1 MFFSEEKN
9 QKTFASSLLHVRG
22 LGGTGERGMT
32 GHAARDAGLLRQIGP
47 WALGAAIVNGVVG
60 AGIFALPAAMSAA
73 AGARAPLAYLLC
85 AAGMGMVVTCF
96 AEAGS
101 RMPTSGGVYGY
112 VADAFGGFA
121 GFICGM
127 LTWMASVLACGG
139 IAAAFAATVGS
150 VLPVAAGGPG
160 RAAVILL
167 AVGGIAWV
175 NLRGVRG
182 GAGLVSV
189 STAIKLVPL
198 LLFVALGFLGARA
211 APPVPEVPFSAGFA
225 RAVILGMFAFSG
237 METVLG
243 ASGEVR
249 DPHRSLPQAL
259 FGAMGFVL
267 VLYVAIQLGAQKLL
281 GADLAHQAA
290 PLAAAAGRVSHL
302 AGGIL
307 VAGAAISMLGWIGSD
322 ILGAPRLLFAF
333 ARDGLLPSVLGRVH
347 PRTRVPYVA
356 IVAHAGL
363 AATLAITG
371 SFAGL
376 VVAST
381 LNTAGV
387 YILGCGAAWVLHRR
401 GTTHTAGAPINLR
414 VLPAASVLGM
424 ASMGA
429 LIAVADGA
437 EILGLAGVVVAS
449 AALYMLM
456 VFYVGRTQRAG

>member
-1 MFFSEEKN
+1 
-9 QKTFASSLLHVRG
+9 
-22 LGGTGERGMT
+22 
-32 GHAARDAGLLRQIGP
+32 
-47 WALGAAIVNGVVG
+47 
-60 AGIFALPAAMSAA
+60 MSAT

-85 AAGMGMVVTCF
+85 AVAMGMVVTCF

-112 VADAFGGFA
+112 VADAFGGLA

-150 VLPVAAGGPG
+150 VVPAAAGGTT

-167 AVGGIAWV
+167 AIGGIAWV

-189 STAIKLVPL
+189 STLIKLLPL
-198 LLFVALGFLGARA
+198 LLFVALGVLGARA
-211 APPVPEVPFSAGFA
+211 SPPVPDMPLSHGFA

-249 DPHRSLPQAL
+249 DPHRSLPRAL

-290 PLAAAAGRVSHL
+290 PLAAAAARVSPL
-302 AGGIL
+302 AGGVL
-307 VAGAAISMLGWIGSD
+307 VAGAALSMLGWIASD

-333 ARDGLLPSVLGRVH
+333 ARDGLLPRVLGRVH
-347 PRTRVPYVA
+347 PGTHVPTVA

-363 AATLAITG
+363 AASLAISG

-387 YILGCGAAWVLHRR
+387 YFLGCGAAWVLHRR
-401 GTTHTAGAPINLR
+401 GTAHASGAPINVR
-414 VLPAASVLGM
+414 VLPAASCLGM
-424 ASMGA
+424 ASMA
-429 LIAVADGA
+429 VLIGVADGD
-437 EILGLAGVVVAS
+437 EILGLAGVVAAS
-449 AALYMLM
+449 AAL
-456 VFYVGRTQRAG
+456 FYVGRKKGVLF

>member
-1 MFFSEEKN
+1 MTHGIVMPVGRIHRDFSPFEN
-9 QKTFASSLLHVRG
+9 GGRGPAAASSR
-22 LGGTGERGMT
+22 
-32 GHAARDAGLLRQIGP
+32 RDAGLLRRIGP

-60 AGIFALPAAMSAA
+60 AGIFSLPSAMSAA

-85 AAGMGMVVTCF
+85 AVAMGMVVTCF

-101 RMPTSGGVYGY
+101 RCPTSGGVYGY

-139 IAAAFAATVGS
+139 IAAAFAATLGS
-150 VLPVAAGGPG
+150 VLPWAAGGPG

-167 AVGGIAWV
+167 AIGGIAWV
-175 NLRGVRG
+175 NVRGVRG

-189 STAIKLVPL
+189 STLIKLVPL
-198 LLFVALGFLGARA
+198 LLFVALGVFGAPA
-211 APPVPEVPFSAGFA
+211 VPAVPDMPLSNGFA
-225 RAVILGMFAFSG
+225 RAVILGIFAFSG

-281 GADLAHQAA
+281 GADLAHEAA
-290 PLAAAAGRVSHL
+290 PLAAAAARVSHV

-307 VAGAAISMLGWIGSD
+307 IAGAALSMLGWIGSD

-333 ARDGLLPSVLGRVH
+333 ARDGLLPAVLGRVH
-347 PRTRVPYVA
+347 PHTHVPYVA
-356 IVAHAGL
+356 IVAHAAL
-363 AATLAITG
+363 AATLAISG
-371 SFAGL
+371 SFSGL
-376 VVAST
+376 VVASA

-387 YILGCGAAWVLHRR
+387 YFLGCGAAWVLHRR
-401 GTTHTAGAPINLR
+401 GTAHAAGPPIDLR
-414 VLPAASVLGM
+414 VLPLASCLGM
-424 ASMGA
+424 GSMA
-429 LIAVADGA
+429 VLIGVADGS
-437 EILGLAGVVVAS
+437 EILGLAGVVAGS
-449 AALYMLM
+449 AALYAVMILSKKG
-456 VFYVGRTQRAG
+456 VLF